1 MPDFAAGQP
10 LPNPRISV
18 PTIFGTSALG
28 IDWLAMMSVSAA
40 TYSDRLHAAVE
51 RTQNPSV
58 VGLDPH
64 LNLLPDEFA
73 VARDAS
79 APRAERAAALRDFL
93 MGIVDVA
100 ANKVPAV
107 KPQSAFF
114 EVFGAD
120 GVAAFEDVVAASKD
134 AGMLVIGDVK
144 RGDIGSTAAAYAES
158 FLTGPAGDVDES
170 GTAPSAR
177 RHLCDAATVNPY
189 LGSDSITPFL
199 TACDRAKAGIY
210 VLVRTSN
217 PSSAEFQ
224 TLGLEGSDDRLAD
237 RVASAV
243 RDWGAGQVGE
253 HGWSSIGAVVGA
265 THPDELVRLREQMPN
280 TPFLLPGYGAQ
291 GASAE
296 DIRGGFSNGL
306 HGALVNSSRGIL
318 FAGRKR
324 SDLHWKDAAS
334 EAMDEMA
341 KELRTALL
349 S

>member
-1 MPDFAAGQP
+1 M
-10 LPNPRISV
+10 
-18 PTIFGTSALG
+18 TST
-28 IDWLAMMSVSAA
+28 SAA
-40 TYSDRLHAAVE
+40 TYADRLHAAVE

-58 VGLDPH
+58 IGLDPH
-64 LNLLPDEFA
+64 LALLPDEFA
-73 VARDAS
+73 VARDSGAGRS
-79 APRAERAAALRDFL
+79 DRAGAMRDFL
-93 MGIVDVA
+93 LGIVEVA
-100 ANKVPAV
+100 AGKVPAV

-134 AGMLVIGDVK
+134 AGLLVIGDVK

-158 FLTGPAGDVDES
+158 FLTGPAGDVDET

-199 TACDRAKAGIY
+199 DACEGARAGLY

-224 TLGLEGSDDRLAD
+224 TLAVEGSGDRLAD
-237 RVASAV
+237 RVADAV
-243 RDWGAGQVGE
+243 HGWGAAQIGE
-253 HGWSSIGAVVGA
+253 SGWSSIGAVVGA
-265 THPDELVRLREQMPN
+265 THPDELQRLRRRMPR
-280 TPFLLPGYGAQ
+280 TPLLLPGYGAQ

-296 DIRGGFSNGL
+296 DIRGGFSDGL

-318 FAGRKR
+318 YAGRQR
-324 SDLHWKDAAS
+324 PDLHWKDAAA
-334 EAMDEMA
+334 EAIDGMA
-341 KELRTALL
+341 KELRDALL
-349 S
+349 P

>member
-1 MPDFAAGQP
+1 MTPA
-10 LPNPRISV
+10 
-18 PTIFGTSALG
+18 TTSQAPY
-28 IDWLAMMSVSAA
+28 A
-40 TYSDRLHAAVE
+40 DRLHAAVE
-51 RTQNPSV
+51 RTRNPSV

-64 LNLLPDEFA
+64 LGLLPDEFA
-73 VARDAS
+73 VARDPS
-79 APRAERAAALRDFL
+79 ATRSERAAAMRDFL
-93 MGIVDVA
+93 LGIVEVA
-100 ANKVPAV
+100 AGKVPAV

-134 AGMLVIGDVK
+134 AGLLVIGDVK

-158 FLTGPAGDVDES
+158 FLTGPAGDIDES

-199 TACDRAKAGIY
+199 SACEGAKAGIY

-224 TLGLEGSDDRLAD
+224 TLTVDGSDERLAD
-237 RVASAV
+237 RVADAV
-243 RDWGAGQVGE
+243 DGWGEAQVGE
-253 HGWSSIGAVVGA
+253 SGWSSIGAVVGA
-265 THPDELVRLREQMPN
+265 THPDELRRLRQRMPK

-296 DIRGGFSNGL
+296 DIRGGFSSGL

-318 FAGRKR
+318 FAGRQR
-324 SDLHWKDAAS
+324 PNSHWKDAAA
-334 EAMDEMA
+334 EAIDEMA
-341 KELRTALL
+341 KELRAALL
-349 S
+349 H

>member
-1 MPDFAAGQP
+1 MTTAAP
-10 LPNPRISV
+10 Y
-18 PTIFGTSALG
+18 A
-28 IDWLAMMSVSAA
+28 
-40 TYSDRLHAAVE
+40 DRLHAAVE
-51 RTQNPSV
+51 RTQTPIA

-64 LNLLPDEFA
+64 LALLPDEFA
-73 VARDAS
+73 IARDPEVS
-79 APRAERAAALRDFL
+79 RSDRAAAMRDFL
-93 MGIVDVA
+93 LGIIEVSA
-100 ANKVPAV
+100 GKVPAV

-134 AGMLVIGDVK
+134 AGLLVIGDVK
-144 RGDIGSTAAAYAES
+144 RGDIGSTAAAYAEA
-158 FLTGPAGDVDES
+158 FLTGPAGDIDAS

-199 TACDRAKAGIY
+199 TACKGAGAGIY

-224 TLGLEGSDDRLAD
+224 TLPVDGHAEDRLTD
-237 RVASAV
+237 RVADAV
-243 RDWGAGQVGE
+243 DAWGADQVGE
-253 HGWSSIGAVVGA
+253 SGWSSIGAVVGA
-265 THPDELVRLREQMPN
+265 THPDELRRLRQRMPR
-280 TPFLLPGYGAQ
+280 TPLLLPGYGAQ

-296 DIRGGFSNGL
+296 DICGGFSGGL

-318 FAGRKR
+318 FAGR
-324 SDLHWKDAAS
+324 SQPTLHWKDAAS
-334 EAMDEMA
+334 QAIDDMA
-341 KELRTALL
+341 KELRAALL